1 MELNMDRFT
10 GLEVFA
16 KVVEGASFAAAGR
29 HLGISPAMVTKH
41 VQTLEERPSISSL
54 A

>member
-1 MELNMDRFT
+1 LRSQFAAGKELNMDRFT

-29 HLGISPAMVTKH
+29 QLGISPAM
-41 VQTLEERPSISSL
+41 
-54 A
+54 